1 MSRDHYGRSGWSAR
15 WPASLHIRGIVR
27 PMATRKAL
35 PKERLSRSVI
45 VDDALRVADAE
56 GLDAVTI
63 RRLATDHDV
72 TPMAL
77 YWHFKD
83 KDQLLDG
90 LAERLF
96 ALVDLPVEPEEGIW
110 DQRLAAAQNAFVKV
124 LRAHPSVADLP
135 LTRALDSEAGLKVA
149 EHTLGLLREGGFS
162 PDDAAEI
169 GSFLL
174 CAVTALVT
182 GEPGPEKTLGGE
194 DRDAA
199 VRVKRAHLMSLAPQ
213 SFPSIVAAADA
224 LADCRSEDHYFTRG
238 VELLVGGVVALSR
251 ATAFS
256 R

>member
-1 MSRDHYGRSGWSAR
+1 
-15 WPASLHIRGIVR
+15 
-27 PMATRKAL
+27 MATRKAP

-63 RRLATDHDV
+63 RRLAQDHDV

-90 LAERLF
+90 VAEQLF
-96 ALVDLPVEPEEGIW
+96 ALVDLPAEPEGGAW
-110 DQRLAAAQNAFVKV
+110 DRRLAVALNAFLAV
-124 LRAHPSVADLP
+124 LREHPNVADLP
-135 LTRALDSEAGLKVA
+135 LTRALASAAGLRVA

-162 PDDAAEI
+162 PDDAAEV

-199 VRVKRAHLMSLAPQ
+199 VRTRRAHLMSLAPQ
-213 SFPSIVAAADA
+213 AFPSIIAAADT

-238 VELLVGGVVALSR
+238 VELLVGGVVSLARISVTG
-251 ATAFS
+251 A
-256 R
+256 

>member
-1 MSRDHYGRSGWSAR
+1 
-15 WPASLHIRGIVR
+15 
-27 PMATRKAL
+27 MATRNAQSRKTP

-45 VDDALRVADAE
+45 VDDALRIADAE

-90 LAERLF
+90 IAERLF
-96 ALVDLPVEPEEGIW
+96 VMVELPTEPEEGTW
-110 DQRLAAAQNAFVKV
+110 DRRLATAQRAVLAV
-124 LRAHPSVADLP
+124 LRVHPNVADLP

-149 EHTLGLLREGGFS
+149 EHTLSLLREAGFS
-162 PDDAAEI
+162 ANDAAEI

-174 CAVTALVT
+174 CALTALVT
-182 GEPGPEKTLGGE
+182 GEPGPEKTLDGE

-199 VRVKRAHLMSLAPQ
+199 VRTKRAHLMSLAPQ
-213 SFPSIVAAADA
+213 SFPSIIAAANT
-224 LADCRSEDHYFTRG
+224 LADCRSEDNYFTRG
-238 VELLVGGVVALSR
+238 VDLLVAGVVSLSQTSPEHANAVKAP
-251 ATAFS
+251 ATTD
-256 R
+256 